1 MTVKN
6 ILVAYN
12 GTESCDAA
20 LDAALYLR
28 DKYDAH
34 LTGLLAYAVPG
45 ANPAVNAWMPQNVET
60 LLEEA
65 VQDATKQVQQKFE
78 ELTAGAEAQERIH
91 WIAALEQSDATVA
104 RYARMYDLTVV
115 GRYEAVQGEARTVL
129 HPDTIAM
136 ISGRPVLLIPR
147 RFDMSTF
154 GEHAV
159 VAWDGRR
166 ASARALADAMQILDS
181 ESLVTVATVAEGG
194 VKARLP
200 GMDIET
206 NLKRHGVNAN
216 SVSLEKKGRS
226 ISKTILTFLKE
237 SQPNLLVMGAY
248 EHSKFRQTVVG
259 GVTKK
264 VLKKA
269 RMPILISH

>member
-12 GTESCDAA
+12 GTESSDAA
-20 LDAALYLR
+20 LEAALYLR
-28 DKYDAH
+28 NKYDAH
-34 LTGLLAYAVPG
+34 LTGLLAYGVPG
-45 ANPAVNAWMPQNVET
+45 ANPAINAWMPQNVET
-60 LLEEA
+60 LLVEA
-65 VQDATKQVQQKFE
+65 MQDAAKQIQEKFE
-78 ELTAGAEAQERIH
+78 KLTGVVEAQGKIH

-104 RYARMYDLTVV
+104 RYARMYDLTVL

-129 HPDTIAM
+129 NPDTIAM

-147 RFDMSTF
+147 GFDMSAF

-159 VAWDGRR
+159 VAWDGKR
-166 ASARALADAMQILDS
+166 ASARALGDAIQILES
-181 ESLVTVATVAEGG
+181 EGLVTVVTVADGG
-194 VKARLP
+194 VNSRLP

-206 NLKRHGVNAN
+206 NLKRHGVNIN
-216 SVSLEKKGRS
+216 SVRLEKKGRT
-226 ISKTILTFLKE
+226 ISKTILSFLKE

-259 GVTKK
+259 GVTEK

-269 RMPILISH
+269 SMPILISH